1 MAASQYSFSALCW
14 AKSYSGKARCQH
26 GAWAFRSCISRHQP
40 AIDRDHRAG
49 QERGRGQAQAQ
60 RHMGDLF
67 RRAVAAERGAAPGIN
82 RLVLVADPR
91 RHAGRDRAGAD
102 AVHRD
107 AVAAELDRERARQP
121 GHAGLRCRIGAVQR
135 GGAERLGG
143 RDIDDARRFRL
154 PQVRQRGADD
164 ALMRGQHDSDAFGP
178 GLVVAV
184 IVDRGAHGYAGIV
197 DDDIEPAEGFRDV
210 VDHGLDVVAIGHVQR
225 PCFCSAAARNDAV
238 HHGLR
243 GVHGYIRDGDLGA
256 LGREHARRGAAHAAG
271 RAGDENGK
279 IFHGP
284 AELFEIGHRRFFPNK
299 TLFNRQLD
307 WLGSHRSGKR
317 SNQQGQGAAMNE
329 LDFSGKQVLV
339 VGGSSG
345 IGNGIAQAFRAK
357 GARVAVC
364 GTRAGAADY
373 SATEGSHLDGLD
385 YFRLDVSD
393 AGAVENF
400 RAPFERLD
408 VLVLAQGAVIY
419 RRGEFAMDGFRKVLE
434 VNLMSLMA
442 CAGKFH
448 DLLSRA
454 KGSLIIVSS
463 TAAYHSTKGNPAYNA
478 SKTGAVGLTRTLAQ
492 AWAEDGIR
500 VNGIAPGLVDTKMT
514 KVTTQN
520 PKRLEGA
527 IERIPLK
534 RLGTPADMAGAAL
547 FLASPLSAYVLGQ
560 TLIVDGGL
568 IL

>member
-1 MAASQYSFSALCW
+1 
-14 AKSYSGKARCQH
+14 
-26 GAWAFRSCISRHQP
+26 
-40 AIDRDHRAG
+40 
-49 QERGRGQAQAQ
+49 
-60 RHMGDLF
+60 
-67 RRAVAAERGAAPGIN
+67 
-82 RLVLVADPR
+82 
-91 RHAGRDRAGAD
+91 
-102 AVHRD
+102 
-107 AVAAELDRERARQP
+107 
-121 GHAGLRCRIGAVQR
+121 
-135 GGAERLGG
+135 
-143 RDIDDARRFRL
+143 
-154 PQVRQRGADD
+154 
-164 ALMRGQHDSDAFGP
+164 
-178 GLVVAV
+178 
-184 IVDRGAHGYAGIV
+184 
-197 DDDIEPAEGFRDV
+197 
-210 VDHGLDVVAIGHVQR
+210 
-225 PCFCSAAARNDAV
+225 
-238 HHGLR
+238 
-243 GVHGYIRDGDLGA
+243 
-256 LGREHARRGAAHAAG
+256 
-271 RAGDENGK
+271 
-279 IFHGP
+279 
-284 AELFEIGHRRFFPNK
+284 
-299 TLFNRQLD
+299 
-307 WLGSHRSGKR
+307 
-317 SNQQGQGAAMNE
+317 MNE

-364 GTRAGAADY
+364 GTRAAAADY
-373 SATEGSHLDGLD
+373 SAAEGSHLQGLD

-393 AGAVENF
+393 PKAVENF
-400 RAPFERLD
+400 RAPFQRLD

-448 DLLSRA
+448 DLLSDA